1 MHFVCGAFLTGVI
14 RFLYT
19 LLVLFIVGSQR
30 NVRIDAKFARDGIE
44 NVQAHHGAVG
54 LGF

>member
-1 MHFVCGAFLTGVI
+1 MHFVCGDFLTRVI
-14 RFLYT
+14 RISFYSSCSPYL
-19 LLVLFIVGSQR
+19 GSQR

-44 NVQAHHGAVG
+44 NVQAYHGAVG